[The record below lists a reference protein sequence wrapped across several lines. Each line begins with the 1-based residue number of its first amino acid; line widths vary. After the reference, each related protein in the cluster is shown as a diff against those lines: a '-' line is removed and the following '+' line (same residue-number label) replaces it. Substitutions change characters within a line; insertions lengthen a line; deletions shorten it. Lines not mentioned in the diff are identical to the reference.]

1 MVKITQGT
9 SSWIAAFLGWALLS
23 ALTIFVIWGLRD
35 RARLIRD
42 NDNERI
48 LNALFTSL
56 RGYDDFGSAIE
67 ANPVLEERI
76 AGFAIYGKDLSP
88 VYRWGVTPPVFDEAL
103 LDQDAPRDR
112 FGRYTIPDR
121 HGRRIKFV
129 IHTERMF
136 APLLPSPQ
144 SNDANNR
151 TRDRMQRNSPRQNN
165 DRTLLPGP
173 GAELPSRMVSPF
185 FNALAG
191 SAWFYIDI
199 SHPAYWRA
207 NTVTAILF
215 PFCELILLVLVFYV
229 RHLYLRNREYRE
241 RIEAQKNLV
250 VLGTAASTLAHE
262 IKNPLLSIRLQTGIL
277 EKMNNKNAGDEIKRI
292 NEEVDRISALVY
304 RVNDFLRDAAGNRTR
319 LNVYDTLADVSQ
331 RICGRN
337 IIGDDSIRDGMILA
351 DADRLRSVFENLIRN
366 ALESGGEPE
375 EIGASIV
382 RNAGRNGSAGRA
394 GISISIVDRGK
405 GIGEDDLKRVF
416 DPFFTSKSTGTGIG
430 LSISRR
436 FVEAAGGS
444 IELKNR
450 DNGGAA
456 AVVMM
461 PESSDAVS

>member
-1 MVKITQGT
+1 MKIAPRT
-9 SSWIAAFLGWALLS
+9 SSWIAAFLGWVLLS

-56 RGYDDFGSAIE
+56 RGFDDFGSAIE
-67 ANPVLEERI
+67 ANPVLAERI

-88 VYRWGVTPPVFDEAL
+88 VYRWGQSPQSFDEKI
-103 LDQDAPRDR
+103 LDETASRDR

-121 HGRRIKFV
+121 HGRRVKFV

-136 APLLPSPQ
+136 APPSLPF
-144 SNDANNR
+144 NDADSRVRER
-151 TRDRMQRNSPRQNN
+151 TQQRNNNSQRNPQRQNN
-165 DRTLLPGP
+165 DR
-173 GAELPSRMVSPF
+173 EVSPF

-191 SAWFYIDI
+191 SAYFYIDI
-199 SHPAYWRA
+199 SHPAYWRT
-207 NTVTAILF
+207 NTATAILF
-215 PFCELILLVLVFYV
+215 PFCELILLALVFYI
-229 RHLYLRNREYRE
+229 RHLYLRNREYRD
-241 RIEAQKNLV
+241 RIEAQKNFV

-277 EKMNNKNAGDEIKRI
+277 QKMNGENSGEEISRI

-304 RVNDFLRDAAGNRTR
+304 RVNDFLRDAAGNRIKV
-319 LNVYDTLADVSQ
+319 NVYDMLAEVSQ

-337 IIGDDSIRDGMILA
+337 IIGVDSIRDAVILA
-351 DADRLRSVFENLIRN
+351 DADRFRSVFENLIRN
-366 ALESGGEPE
+366 ALEAGGPPE
-375 EIGASIV
+375 EIGASI
-382 RNAGRNGSAGRA
+382 RANAGRSD
-394 GISISIVDRGK
+394 ITISIVDRGK
-405 GIGEDDLKRVF
+405 GIGEADLKRVF

-430 LSISRR
+430 LSISKR

-450 DNGGAA
+450 DGGGVEARII
-456 AVVMM
+456 MGS
-461 PESSDAVS
+461 EE